1 MSVDTVARAQG
12 IPNFFTWW
20 FVEHPKYL
28 WSVTKALT
36 RKTLVF
42 FSVPVLIGTLF
53 APWKRDLQRTS
64 NLPLDLAVKGV
75 IDNIISRLVGFVV
88 RSVTIIVALGA
99 VAGCFLGGVATM
111 LFWTGLPAVAVLITW
126 MGVAL

>member
-1 MSVDTVARAQG
+1 MAVGESAQPATSFSF
-12 IPNFFTWW
+12 IKWW
-20 FVEHPKYL
+20 FVEHPKYF
-28 WSVTKALT
+28 WRVTKAST

-64 NLPLDLAVKGV
+64 NLPLDLAVRRV
-75 IDNIISRLVGFVV
+75 MDNIISRLVGFVV

-99 VAGCFLGGVATM
+99 VAGCFLGGVIAM
-111 LFWTGLPAVAVLITW
+111 IFWTGLPAVAVLIAW